1 MSELDKLTREL
12 ARALDKGNQR
22 RQRMNAKRIKE
33 LVDDLGTLRAQ
44 LATLKDEE
52 SELRHLL
59 IDADV
64 KIAEGELFRV
74 TVSRSTRDIIDWQ
87 KIAKRL
93 KASRQIIRANTET
106 KPVVIVRTSTRRGV
120 VAS

>member
-1 MSELDKLTREL
+1 
-12 ARALDKGNQR
+12 
-22 RQRMNAKRIKE
+22 MNAKRIKE